1 VLSVAI
7 WSSKKSIGASG
18 IARSCCWWSRTSP
31 LSARSQR
38 GILLRRRPRAS
49 SAMVAGSARPSTKAA
64 KIARLDTPI
73 TSLTTEAS
81 VLLARSQT
89 PWTRLTS
96 RARSC
101 THCVR

>member
-1 VLSVAI
+1 
-7 WSSKKSIGASG
+7 
-18 IARSCCWWSRTSP
+18 
-31 LSARSQR
+31 
-38 GILLRRRPRAS
+38 
-49 SAMVAGSARPSTKAA
+49 MVAGSARLSTKAA

-81 VLLARSQT
+81 LLLARSQT

-101 THCVR
+101 TSLVR